1 MEQVVNDKIKEESNM
16 QDEPRT
22 KDLYLLFG
30 EKQKRKKDMLPK
42 TKPSW
47 VDPVKCKSSFTS
59 TQFVYTQPIQRKW
72 KESFIQNVL

>member
-42 TKPSW
+42 TKPS
-47 VDPVKCKSSFTS
+47 
-59 TQFVYTQPIQRKW
+59 
-72 KESFIQNVL
+72 